1 MTSAVCCN
9 MAWSVMH
16 SPYLEKSVVM
26 LSSYLTIK
34 FIPSNNEL
42 SRRMPPSVFSEL
54 AYTTATLCTG
64 GADTLAAPLDHLSLP
79 YLDFTLN

>member
-1 MTSAVCCN
+1 MTI
-9 MAWSVMH
+9 
-16 SPYLEKSVVM
+16 E
-26 LSSYLTIK
+26 

>member
-1 MTSAVCCN
+1 